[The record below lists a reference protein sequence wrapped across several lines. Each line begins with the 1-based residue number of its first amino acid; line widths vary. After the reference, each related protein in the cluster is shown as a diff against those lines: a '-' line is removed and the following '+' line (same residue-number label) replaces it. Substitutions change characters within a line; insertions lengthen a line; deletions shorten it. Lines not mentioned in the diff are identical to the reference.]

1 MFILSNSFNPIEKGF
16 IAQELYEIYPSA
28 VYKPKKE
35 EDMWGI
41 DYSKLTPILVQA
53 IKDQQIIINELK
65 NRITNLENKLK

>member
-1 MFILSNSFNPIEKGF
+1 
-16 IAQELYEIYPSA
+16 
-28 VYKPKKE
+28 
-35 EDMWGI
+35 MWGI